1 MMGGQCVR
9 LSQGVATEGTV
20 YSPDPVAVARGFAE
34 SGAEWIHLVD
44 LDGAFQGE
52 SKNWQTI
59 AAIREAVDIR
69 LELGGGIRDEE
80 TVERV
85 LGAGIDRAVIGTR
98 AVEDSDFIRRLA
110 ERHSERIAVG
120 IDARDGRVAVRGW
133 TEVTD
138 LSAEDFA
145 EHLAALGVKTI
156 IGTDIATDGM
166 LTGPST
172 DFLRRLAARVPGVG
186 LVASGG
192 IKSADDLRAL
202 RSLNLPNIV
211 GAIVGR
217 ALYTGHLTVEDGL
230 RALA

>member
-1 MMGGQCVR
+1 MMSGQCVR

-20 YSPDPVAVARGFAE
+20 YSADPVAVARGFVE

-59 AAIREAVDIR
+59 RAIREAVDLQ

-98 AVEDSDFIRRLA
+98 AVEDPEFIRTLT
-110 ERHSERIAVG
+110 ERHGEHIAVG

-145 EHLAALGVKTI
+145 EHLATLGVKTI

-172 DFLRRLAARVPGVG
+172 EFLKRLAARVPGVG
-186 LVASGG
+186 LIASGG
-192 IKSADDLRAL
+192 IKSADDLRTL
-202 RSLNLPNIV
+202 RALNLPNIV
-211 GAIVGR
+211 GVIVGR

-230 RALA
+230 KALA